1 MKRQIYDHIII
12 VAQGDIQTA
21 LQYYPSPQYMWL
33 HSHTQRKGER
43 ERERR
48 KSVSKQNTELPHCRR
63 ERKEIEF

>member
-43 ERERR
+43 ERERGE
-48 KSVSKQNTELPHCRR
+48 SLCQNRTQSFLTAEEKGRR
-63 ERKEIEF
+63 